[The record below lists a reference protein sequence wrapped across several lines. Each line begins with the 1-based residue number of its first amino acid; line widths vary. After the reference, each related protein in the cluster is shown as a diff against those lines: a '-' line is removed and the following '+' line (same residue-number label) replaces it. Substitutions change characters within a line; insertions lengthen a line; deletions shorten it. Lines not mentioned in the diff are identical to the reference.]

1 MLEFNVSR
9 AVSAGQEVTTA
20 DIVRAALLG
29 VPAKLIGLIAARS
42 QPEVTAQVAST
53 PEETHSLQHAP
64 HANLDAVARGDHA
77 SRLVTSLSHAV
88 TEWEQASG
96 RRTNVRHKGLEN
108 LKGAIA
114 AFVADL
120 LHARNHPHAE
130 GWVYRPLAKGSFTK
144 QAVSARDF
152 TSVREAW
159 IACGLV
165 ECKPG
170 YTETVEFDGDHI
182 RTRGKAARF
191 RATPKLL
198 QVCAEHGVTPQNVG
212 EHFTYPPPKH
222 PLVRTRASR
231 RVGRWKEAG
240 SPMEFKRT
248 PRTEALEHKVKELN
262 AFLADH
268 VIQGATHRWFRR
280 IFHEGDK
287 PGFDWNKGGR
297 LYSDG
302 KDSYQQR
309 PRPERLK
316 MTIDGEPVCEIDI
329 RASYLTIL
337 HARYS
342 EPFEVSREH
351 DPYSIGGLPRAVV
364 KKWCAVRFGTKKAI
378 TRWPSLAIKEFAE
391 DNDGTDLTQ
400 YSVRE
405 VGQQVCQKHPLL
417 KRWQE
422 LPETWADLMWLESEA
437 VIGAM
442 GALMRMQKAPSLP
455 VHDSLLVPITYE
467 DWGHGHLTASY
478 SYFCKAIPHLEVHHP
493 TTPQD
498 ALEL

>member
-9 AVSAGQEVTTA
+9 PVSVGEEVTA
-20 DIVRAALLG
+20 GLLEVR
-29 VPAKLIGLIAARS
+29 AKLIGLIAARS
-42 QPEVTAQVAST
+42 QQPEMMAQVAST
-53 PEETHSLQHAP
+53 PEKTHSIQHAP
-64 HANLDAVARGDHA
+64 RANLDAVATSNDA
-77 SRLVTSLSHAV
+77 SRLVTSLSDAL
-88 TEWEQASG
+88 TEWEQVSG
-96 RRTNVRHKGLEN
+96 RRKNVRHKGLEN

-120 LHARNHPHAE
+120 LHARNHPHAD

-144 QAVSARDF
+144 HAVSARAF
-152 TSVREAW
+152 MSVRDAW
-159 IACGLV
+159 IACGLLG
-165 ECKPG
+165 CKPG

-212 EHFTYPPPKH
+212 EHFTYPPPEH
-222 PLVRTRASR
+222 PLVLTRASR

-262 AFLADH
+262 AFIANH
-268 VIQGATHRWFRR
+268 VIRGATHRWFRR

-302 KDSYQQR
+302 KDSYQQL
-309 PRPERLK
+309 PRSERLK
-316 MTIDGEPVCEIDI
+316 ITIDGEPVCEIDI

-337 HARYS
+337 HARHN
-342 EPFEVSREH
+342 EPFEVSKEH
-351 DPYSIGGLPRAVV
+351 DPYAIEGLPRSVV

-378 TRWPSLAIKEFAE
+378 TRWPPLAVREYAE
-391 DNDGTDLTQ
+391 ENEGADLAH

-405 VGQQVCQKHPLL
+405 VGQQVCEKHPLL

-442 GALMRMQKAPSLP
+442 GALMRTQKAPSLP

-467 DWGHGHLTASY
+467 DWGQGHLTASY

-493 TTPQD
+493 TTRQD
-498 ALEL
+498 ALDL